1 MPLHSPGRGAYA
13 LDGLPLIPARLPRN
27 LLEGRQSWPES
38 VKIVRTV
45 RDLRKVTAK
54 WRKAG
59 KTVALVPTMGAL
71 HAGHISLVRLAKKKA
86 DKAVVSI
93 FVNPTQ
99 FAPHEDLARYP
110 RDEAGDLEKLA
121 KVGADLVWSPS
132 VEEMYPEGTS
142 TRIEAGKR
150 RGGPRRRIPPAP
162 LRRRCDG
169 MLQAIQSGHAR
180 FRDLRREGLSAACR
194 APADGSR
201 SRYAAEASRR
211 ADQPR
216 KGRPSAVVAQRLPDR
231 GRASHCA
238 CSLCSSFS
246 RRPES
251 CSGHRRSRQ
260 RPSEARAELTAAGF
274 QKIDYIEVRDAET
287 LVSGR
292 AGSGKPLR
300 VLAAAWLGKTRLID
314 NVAV

>member
-1 MPLHSPGRGAYA
+1 VA
-13 LDGLPLIPARLPRN
+13 
-27 LLEGRQSWPES
+27 ES

-121 KVGADLVWSPS
+121 KVGVDLVWSPS

-142 TRIEAGKR
+142 TRIEAGSAAADLEGAFR
-150 RGGPRRRIPPAP
+150 PHHFGGVATVCCKLFNQVTPDFAIFGEKDYQQLAVLRQMVRDLDMPLKLVAAPISRERPSEPLRLLFMQQFQPSPGKLHRAP
-162 LRRRCDG
+162 L
-169 MLQAIQSGHAR
+169 
-180 FRDLRREGLSAACR
+180 
-194 APADGSR
+194 
-201 SRYAAEASRR
+201 
-211 ADQPR
+211 
-216 KGRPSAVVAQRLPDR
+216 
-231 GRASHCA
+231 
-238 CSLCSSFS
+238 
-246 RRPES
+246 
-251 CSGHRRSRQ
+251 SRQ
-260 RPSEARAELTAAGF
+260 RRRKQG
-274 QKIDYIEVRDAET
+274 Q
-287 LVSGR
+287 
-292 AGSGKPLR
+292 
-300 VLAAAWLGKTRLID
+300 
-314 NVAV
+314 N